1 MRIVVLLSA
10 GRHPATGA
18 PCPVP
23 AELQAIALA
32 RQIAGAGGAVEGLH
46 AGGRDEAVL
55 DALGH
60 GIDGLTLVAA
70 GAADDPLGALV
81 AALEGRM
88 PDLILAGRRG
98 RGGADGGLLPYR
110 LARALGWPIV
120 ADAIGA
126 GIAGGE
132 MTVTQALPR
141 GGRRAATVRG
151 AAVITVH
158 PAAPAAL
165 PYVHRARLAG
175 RVSEVAGPAALP
187 AALPEGA
194 EIRPYRARPKLIG
207 DVGGG
212 GSAEA
217 RLQAVSETRDA
228 GGRVMLRPAPDE
240 AAAAILE
247 FVARFR
253 PRKA

>member
-10 GRHPATGA
+10 GRHPTTGV

-23 AELQAIALA
+23 VELQAIALA
-32 RQIAGAGGAVEGLH
+32 RRIAGASGVVEGLH
-46 AGGRDEAVL
+46 AGGRDDAVL
-55 DALGH
+55 NALGH
-60 GIDGLTLVAA
+60 GIDGLTLVGA
-70 GAADDPLGALV
+70 GAAGDPLGALV
-81 AALEGRM
+81 AVLEGRM

-120 ADAIGA
+120 ADAISIGLTDS
-126 GIAGGE
+126 E
-132 MTVTQALPR
+132 VRVTQALPR

-175 RVSEVAGPAALP
+175 RV
-187 AALPEGA
+187 
-194 EIRPYRARPKLIG
+194 
-207 DVGGG
+207 
-212 GSAEA
+212 
-217 RLQAVSETRDA
+217 
-228 GGRVMLRPAPDE
+228 
-240 AAAAILE
+240 
-247 FVARFR
+247 
-253 PRKA
+253 

>member
-10 GRHPATGA
+10 GRHPATGE

-23 AELQAIALA
+23 VELQAIALA
-32 RQIAGAGGAVEGLH
+32 RRIAGASGVVEGLH
-46 AGGRDEAVL
+46 AGGRDDAVL
-55 DALGH
+55 DALSH
-60 GIDGLTLVAA
+60 GIDGLTLVGA
-70 GAADDPLGALV
+70 GAAGDPLGALV
-81 AALEGRM
+81 AVLEGRM

-110 LARALGWPIV
+110 LALALGWPIV
-120 ADAIGA
+120 ADAISIGLTD
-126 GIAGGE
+126 GKLK
-132 MTVTQALPR
+132 VTQALPR
-141 GGRRAATVRG
+141 GWRRAATVRG

-175 RVSEVAGPAALP
+175 RVNEVAGPVLMP
-187 AALPEGA
+187 AVMPEGA

-207 DVGGG
+207 DVGGDV
-212 GSAEA
+212 SAEA

-228 GGRVMLRPAPDE
+228 GGRVLVRPAPDE
-240 AAAAILE
+240 AAAAILD

-253 PRKA
+253 PR

>member
-1 MRIVVLLSA
+1 MRVVVLLSA
-10 GRHPATGA
+10 GRHPATGE

-23 AELQAIALA
+23 VELQAIALA
-32 RQIAGAGGAVEGLH
+32 RRIAGAGGTVEGLH
-46 AGGRDEAVL
+46 AGGRDAAVL

-60 GIDGLTLVAA
+60 GIDRLTLV
-70 GAADDPLGALV
+70 GVGVADDPLGAL
-81 AALEGRM
+81 AATLEGRM
-88 PDLILAGRRG
+88 PYLILAGRRG

-120 ADAIGA
+120 ADAIVA
-126 GIAGGE
+126 EFAGGE
-132 MTVTQALPR
+132 TRVTQAQPR

-158 PAAPAAL
+158 PAAPAPL

-175 RVSEVAGPAALP
+175 RVSEAAGPALTP
-187 AALPEGA
+187 AMMPEGI

-228 GGRVMLRPAPDE
+228 GGRVLRHPSPDE
-240 AAAAILE
+240 AAEAILH